1 MVWTEPTAPWEVL
14 NVRPGASPKE
24 VRAAFLDI
32 GSAPLLSIAA
42 PRAVRVSVVVFP
54 AVMRS
59 CACERESERERA
71 RAPAWL
77 VDGMCVPLAP

>member
-32 GSAPLLSIAA
+32 GAAPLLSIAA

-54 AVMRS
+54 AVV
-59 CACERESERERA
+59 APAPE
-71 RAPAWL
+71 PAWL